1 MPGDYRPGSSGGSWD
16 RRTLKPK
23 GRAGDPASAPGASG
37 RRPAP
42 PPGRSDP
49 FRPYGGPG
57 ASGAQR
63 TIGPYRGVAPPGAS
77 GAQRAVGPYQG
88 AGAPGAWRNDPFA
101 ASMAGGL
108 HTSAHLEAIQRT
120 RKGFALFHDGNAGHL
135 WRGEVT
141 SLLGESVLSV
151 GIVIWLAYLT
161 GSPVAIMV
169 GVLALGL
176 PWLVALP
183 FAPIFER
190 VREPGRPLRW
200 MGNLRVAGALGV
212 VGMHFHTIYPV
223 LFGLLFAIGLAGRLR
238 QSLRVAASRV
248 CLEPGEVELVANDL
262 FVGSALAAVVGPLL
276 AGVLFMALG
285 ERVIL
290 VAVAAAAL
298 FLLAS
303 NSDGFLDALPEEQ
316 RAFIRATPAT
326 AAPDDATRDDLL
338 AAARGVATKDGEADE
353 TDATESALTPDQR
366 ERALPE
372 WYQQRPER
380 PFQVIGD
387 IRVGVGLAGGRAS
400 SATALLTL
408 VALALVGGGLSVLEI
423 FYITDHLGL
432 PVYYLGVFAALEA
445 GGLTIGALLASLF
458 RARGTGGALVPL
470 GLSLTG
476 AALATL
482 GFSPVPVVSYGAALA
497 MGLANGL
504 SVVAAGRLLRAG
516 RDGAERRALSAAEG
530 FVAAAAGAIGAIL
543 FTLFYTGFLRVS
555 AGANTLFPGAS
566 ITFII
571 GGAGVGLALTGV
583 ILFISPGLRERAP
596 KDKKDKAAKADAR
609 KGGAPGASGRFASP
623 LGASGKMGAIGETG
637 ATGAVGALWA
647 DDADDA
653 YADEDEYGDDEYD
666 GYEDNDDD
674 DWRGPA
680 RGRGAPGRGGLP
692 PAAPRGRTGNRRG
705 RW

>member
-23 GRAGDPASAPGASG
+23 GRAGDPMSPPGASG
-37 RRPAP
+37 RRPVP

-49 FRPYGGPG
+49 FRPYGAPG

-63 TIGPYRGVAPPGAS
+63 AVGPYRGAVPPGAS
-77 GAQRAVGPYQG
+77 GAQRAVGPYRG
-88 AGAPGAWRNDPFA
+88 AGAPGSWRNDPFA
-101 ASMAGGL
+101 ASLAGGFQS
-108 HTSAHLEAIQRT
+108 SAHLEAIQRK
-120 RKGFALFHDGNAGHL
+120 RKGSALFHDGNAGHL

-141 SLLGESVLSV
+141 SLLGESILSV
-151 GIVIWLAYLT
+151 GVVIWLAYMT
-161 GSPVAIMV
+161 GSPVVVMLA
-169 GVLALGL
+169 VLALGL

-190 VREPGRPLRW
+190 VREPGKPLRW
-200 MGNLRVAGALGV
+200 MGSVRVAGALGV
-212 VGMHFHTIYPV
+212 LGMHFQTIYPV

-262 FVGSALAAVVGPLL
+262 FTGSAVAAVVGPLL
-276 AGVLFMALG
+276 AAALFMALG

-290 VAVAAAAL
+290 VTLAAAAL

-316 RAFIRATPAT
+316 RAFIRATPTT

-338 AAARGVATKDGEADE
+338 AAARGADATDSEAGAGEA
-353 TDATESALTPDQR
+353 ALTPDQR

-372 WYQQRPER
+372 WYQQGPER

-387 IRVGVGLAGGRAS
+387 IRVGMGLAGGRAA

-408 VALALVGGGLSVLEI
+408 AALGLVGGGLSVLEI
-423 FYITDHLGL
+423 FYVTDRLGL
-432 PVYYLGVFAALEA
+432 PGYYLGALAALEA
-445 GGLTIGALLASLF
+445 GGLTLGALLANMF
-458 RARGTGGALVPL
+458 RARGAGGALAPL
-470 GLSLTG
+470 GLTLTG
-476 AALATL
+476 VALTVL
-482 GFSPVPVVSYGAALA
+482 GFSPTPVVSYGAALA

-504 SVVAAGRLLRAG
+504 SVVAARRLLRAG
-516 RDGAERRALSAAEG
+516 RDGAERRTLSAAEG
-530 FVAAAAGAIGAIL
+530 FVAAAGGAGGAIL

-555 AGANTLFPGAS
+555 AGANTLFPGAP
-566 ITFII
+566 IPFII
-571 GGAGVGLALTGV
+571 GGAGAGLALTGV

-596 KDKKDKAAKADAR
+596 KDKAAKASAG

-623 LGASGKMGAIGETG
+623 LGASGKMGAMGETG
-637 ATGAVGALWA
+637 ATGAVGALWG
-647 DDADDA
+647 DDADERGA
-653 YADEDEYGDDEYD
+653 YADEDEYDYGEDAEYD
-666 GYEDNDDD
+666 DYDEDDD

-680 RGRGAPGRGGLP
+680 RGRGAPRRGGRP
-692 PAAPRGRTGNRRG
+692 PSEPRGGPRIRRG
-705 RW
+705 R